1 MTENEKK
8 VVEEQR
14 EEFKRLTLSIE
25 EAFTD
30 LEKAKIT
37 YSKNKGLYYQAKLD
51 RSNYLEEQKIEV
63 TYTFEIIKGI
73 E

>member
-25 EAFTD
+25 EAFAD
-30 LEKAKIT
+30 LDFAKKA
-37 YSKNKGLYYQAKLD
+37 YSKKKDLYYQAQLD
-51 RSNYLEEQKIEV
+51 RSNYLKEQKIEV
-63 TYTFEIIKGI
+63 TYTFKIIK
-73 E
+73 